1 MFALSPV
8 LWDFLT
14 TSRSMFRP
22 FLVSIAVSLLVG
34 FADGISAPVRV
45 FLVMAVLGFS
55 FWLKDYW
62 VEVGDFAFITFAC
75 DERLMR
81 SFPDCEDS
89 TDSLFRAG
97 CTPAFFSAIY
107 PVIYL
112 FLRLAAYPVGL
123 LMFYFEMLVL
133 ATGVNSSA
141 ASTFKLS
148 LAAAAPATNESNYLT
163 FLTLFFLTVGLYL
176 GSKAGFASCFASF
189 CTVSS
194 SPYAWISNVWKLS
207 ISSKLCFYWNIY

>member
-1 MFALSPV
+1 M
-8 LWDFLT
+8 
-14 TSRSMFRP
+14 
-22 FLVSIAVSLLVG
+22 
-34 FADGISAPVRV
+34 SATVKV
-45 FLVMAVLGFS
+45 FLVIAVLGFS

-62 VEVGDFAFITFAC
+62 VEVGDFAFNTFGC
-75 DERLMR
+75 DKRLMR

-89 TDSLFRAG
+89 TDSLFRVG
-97 CTPAFFSAIY
+97 CTPAFFSATY

-112 FLRLAAYPVGL
+112 FLRLAAYLAGL
-123 LMFYFEMLVL
+123 LTFYFEMLVL

-148 LAAAAPATNESNYLT
+148 FGAAAPATKESNYLT

-176 GSKAGFASCFASF
+176 SSTAGFTSCSPSF
-189 CTVSS
+189 CPVSS

-207 ISSKLCFYWNIY
+207 ISLKLCCD